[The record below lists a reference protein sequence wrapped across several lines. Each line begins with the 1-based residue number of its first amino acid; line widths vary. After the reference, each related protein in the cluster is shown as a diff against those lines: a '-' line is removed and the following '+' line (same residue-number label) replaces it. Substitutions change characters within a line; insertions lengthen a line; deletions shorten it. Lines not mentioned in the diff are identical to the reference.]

1 MPKEPIVR
9 FDGLRQLDRAL
20 GKANKDLRTILRK
33 DLKDVAEVA
42 AVRAREIAEEKD
54 LRRSGDLIRKI
65 QPFALVRGAGVR
77 SSSVHR
83 DYRYPRRL
91 EFEGRGTNEYGPNA
105 TLLPAVEEVKGEIY
119 LKAES
124 LLDRLMVDLAE

>member
-1 MPKEPIVR
+1 MPNEPIVT
-9 FDGLRQLDRAL
+9 FGGLREFDRAL

-33 DLKDVAEVA
+33 DLKEVAEVTA
-42 AVRAREIAEEKD
+42 ERAREIAEQKG
-54 LRRSGDLIRKI
+54 LVRSGDLVRKI

-91 EFEGRGTNEYGPNA
+91 EFEGRGMNRYGPRA
-105 TLLPAVEEVKGEIY
+105 SLYPAVDETKGEVFAR
-119 LKAES
+119 AEK
-124 LLDRLMVDLAE
+124 LLDRLVVDLAE